1 MQREKLLEIQEN
13 LVTDRE
19 NFLSAFRQNM
29 FLYLSQKEI
38 TIREISESSGVS
50 FSTLNNFLY
59 GKSDDMKLSTVV
71 PIARALNVS
80 VDELIGSG
88 TIDEDLASIL
98 SPCRSLSPKDKYFI
112 RWYADYLKESE
123 KGFTEKEKTITV
135 MKLSDNMKLTN
146 DCKKIEISSLES
158 RLYSTIFFGISVS
171 KSDYMPLF
179 SPFDTL
185 LIANDRNPRISE
197 ICVIRVQNF
206 IRFYRKIGSFF
217 CSLKNDKPVLK
228 DNEIDDFIGYVACII

>member
-112 RWYADYLKESE
+112 SDTCKSVRHSISGICD
-123 KGFTEKEKTITV
+123 TV
-135 MKLSDNMKLTN
+135 
-146 DCKKIEISSLES
+146 
-158 RLYSTIFFGISVS
+158 
-171 KSDYMPLF
+171 
-179 SPFDTL
+179 
-185 LIANDRNPRISE
+185 
-197 ICVIRVQNF
+197 
-206 IRFYRKIGSFF
+206 
-217 CSLKNDKPVLK
+217 
-228 DNEIDDFIGYVACII
+228 

>member
-50 FSTLNNFLY
+50 FSTLNNVLY

-135 MKLSDNMKLTN
+135 MKLSDNMELTN

>member
-1 MQREKLLEIQEN
+1 
-13 LVTDRE
+13 
-19 NFLSAFRQNM
+19 
-29 FLYLSQKEI
+29 
-38 TIREISESSGVS
+38 
-50 FSTLNNFLY
+50 
-59 GKSDDMKLSTVV
+59 MKLSTVV

-135 MKLSDNMKLTN
+135 MKLSDNMELTN
-146 DCKKIEISSLES
+146 DCKKIEIPSLES